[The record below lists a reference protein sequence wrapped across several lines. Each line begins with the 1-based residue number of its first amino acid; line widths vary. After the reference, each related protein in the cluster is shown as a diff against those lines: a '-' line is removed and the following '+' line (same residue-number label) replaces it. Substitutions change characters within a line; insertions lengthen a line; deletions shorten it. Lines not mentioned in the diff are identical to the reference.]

1 MPTTIK
7 STALDFDTIKNNLK
21 TFFEAQSEF
30 TDYDFE
36 ASGLSNLLDVLAYN
50 THYNALTANYALN
63 ESFLGTAQLRSSI
76 VSLAS
81 AIGYIPGSRTTS
93 KAKVQLNASIGGGN
107 EPPSITLPKGFKFNS
122 TINDLSY
129 SFITTEATT
138 ATNNVGNY
146 SFELPSGDNPTII
159 PISEGAIKTKTFIVG
174 SSEEDEIFVI
184 PDKNLD
190 RTTVTVRVF
199 DTPSSTDFQ
208 IYTPINE
215 ATEINENSLIYVL
228 KESPNGFFELS
239 FGNGNTLGPS
249 PEAGNKITVE
259 YISCSGSIANGGKV
273 FTAAEQLSVTLT
285 NDDIEKVDITVST
298 ISNSIGGAEKETN
311 ASIQRNAPFQ
321 YTTQN
326 RMVVA
331 GDYSTL
337 VLARFR
343 EYIEEINSWG
353 GEDNDP
359 PEYGAV
365 YMSIRWKTGLS
376 QSDIDDLKVNIEV
389 YVNRLSIVSWKLRFL
404 DPVTTFIESLVYYQ
418 YNPRFTTL
426 GLNTIKTL
434 VGDAVNEYFTN
445 SIGQFGQSFRRS
457 NLLTV
462 VDDVDPSIL
471 SSRADVKMQQ
481 RLTPTGLDNDGNSI
495 SLLGKKTN
503 YNFFFPESIQQP
515 NNSEYILTSGLFRF
529 QGKTCFLRNRL
540 GSRIIQVIQQGAGV
554 ALVDNVGEFFLDGRV
569 RLISFAPE
577 TVLGGDDFIKISVIP
592 GNQSA
597 VSPSRNNILLYDN
610 DVSFETPV
618 SVTSI

>member
-298 ISNSIGGAEKETN
+298 ISNSSGGAEKETN

-365 YMSIRWKTGLS
+365 YMSIRWKAGLS
-376 QSDIDDLKVNIEV
+376 QSDIDDLKVNIEL

-457 NLLTV
+457 NLLTI

-503 YNFFFPESIQQP
+503 YNFFFPQSIQQP
-515 NNSEYILTSGLFRF
+515 NNSEYVLTSGLFRF

-577 TVLGGDDFIKISVIP
+577 TVLGGDDFIKISVTP

-597 VSPSRNNILLYDN
+597 VSPARNNILLFDD

>member
-36 ASGLSNLLDVLAYN
+36 ASGLSNFLDVLAYN

-298 ISNSIGGAEKETN
+298 ISNSSGGAEKETN

-365 YMSIRWKTGLS
+365 YMSIRWKAGLS
-376 QSDIDDLKVNIEV
+376 QSDIDDLKVNIEL

-457 NLLTV
+457 NLLTI

-503 YNFFFPESIQQP
+503 YNFFFPQSIQQP
-515 NNSEYILTSGLFRF
+515 NNSEYVLTSGLFRF

-577 TVLGGDDFIKISVIP
+577 TVLGGDDFIKISVTP

-597 VSPSRNNILLYDN
+597 VSPARNNILLFDD

>member
-503 YNFFFPESIQQP
+503 YNFFFPQSIQQP

-540 GSRIIQVIQQGAGV
+540 GSRTIQVIQQGAGV

-618 SVTSI
+618 SVTSL